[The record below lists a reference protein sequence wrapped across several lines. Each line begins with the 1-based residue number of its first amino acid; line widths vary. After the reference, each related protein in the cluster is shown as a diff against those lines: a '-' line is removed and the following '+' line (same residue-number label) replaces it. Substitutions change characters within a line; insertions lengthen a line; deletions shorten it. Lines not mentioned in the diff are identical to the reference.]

1 MYIIDRLPLGLYL
14 KRAKVLAYQVVEKNK
29 ELKVQYEGQNRTQ
42 VFGRVKMKVV
52 GIEIRQDSKAS

>member
-1 MYIIDRLPLGLYL
+1 MYIIDRLPLVLYL
-14 KRAKVLAYQVVEKNK
+14 KRAEVLAYQVVEKNK